1 MPWEIVQDDPACP
14 ASRPFG
20 VHKVGD
26 GELEG
31 CHASYADAD
40 DQMSALY
47 MAESEDDERA
57 ADDTYEP
64 PQGVQ
69 DAAARALEWIAEGLA
84 GDGFTDVGR
93 ARASQLAAGEPVSR
107 ETIGRMANY
116 FGRHAS
122 DRDAEGFNSG
132 EEGYPTPGRV
142 AWDAWGG
149 DPGRTWSTGIIDAER
164 SDDMNERNGE
174 EGIYPVTPRQLAQ
187 YEAIESV
194 VDLFGP
200 YTQGVG
206 ADGSHYVAESP
217 FADEGMVCSS
227 CIFYEGP
234 RGCEVVEG
242 DIAPEGICKL
252 WIIPAELLP
261 AAADEPM
268 ADVVPMPMMET
279 PTMESMIEYERSEHG
294 VTVPDREVRH
304 VHNLELRQTEDGM
317 PVVEG
322 YATVYDYAYDIA
334 GGPDMGGFT
343 EVIAPGAAKKSAM
356 EADVRLLA
364 NHEGL
369 PLARTKSGT
378 LELESDD
385 IGLKVRATLDP
396 SNPTAAEV
404 RSAMERGDVDQMSF
418 AFRVVRDEWNKDYSE
433 RTISE
438 VKLYDVSVVT
448 YPANPATVVKLRSED
463 KPAET
468 TDDAP
473 KAGGLSVAQ
482 ARRLASVDAS
492 KRRR

>member
-14 ASRPFG
+14 ASRPYG

-69 DAAARALEWIAEGLA
+69 DAAQRALDWIAEGLA

-93 ARASQLAAGEPVSR
+93 ARASQLANGEPVSR

-149 DPGRTWSTGIIDAER
+149 DPGRTWSTGIIDAEEASSMDR
-164 SDDMNERNGE
+164 GEHLMDAYHRTDD
-174 EGIYPVTPRQLAQ
+174 
-187 YEAIESV
+187 
-194 VDLFGP
+194 
-200 YTQGVG
+200 
-206 ADGSHYVAESP
+206 
-217 FADEGMVCSS
+217 
-227 CIFYEGP
+227 
-234 RGCEVVEG
+234 
-242 DIAPEGICKL
+242 
-252 WIIPAELLP
+252 
-261 AAADEPM
+261 
-268 ADVVPMPMMET
+268 
-279 PTMESMIEYERSEHG
+279 G

-304 VHNLELRQTEDGM
+304 VFHLELRQTDDGM

-322 YATVYDYAYDIA
+322 YATVYDFAYDIA

>member
-14 ASRPFG
+14 ASRPYG

-69 DAAARALEWIAEGLA
+69 DAAQRALDWIAEGLA

-93 ARASQLAAGEPVSR
+93 ARASQLANGEPVSR

-149 DPGRTWSTGIIDAER
+149 DPGRTWSTRIIDAEEASSMDR
-164 SDDMNERNGE
+164 GEHLMDAYHRTDD
-174 EGIYPVTPRQLAQ
+174 
-187 YEAIESV
+187 
-194 VDLFGP
+194 
-200 YTQGVG
+200 
-206 ADGSHYVAESP
+206 
-217 FADEGMVCSS
+217 
-227 CIFYEGP
+227 
-234 RGCEVVEG
+234 
-242 DIAPEGICKL
+242 
-252 WIIPAELLP
+252 
-261 AAADEPM
+261 
-268 ADVVPMPMMET
+268 
-279 PTMESMIEYERSEHG
+279 G

-304 VHNLELRQTEDGM
+304 VFHLELRQTDDGM

-322 YATVYDYAYDIA
+322 YATVYDFAYDIA

>member
-1 MPWEIVQDDPACP
+1 MPWEIVADDPACP
-14 ASRPFG
+14 MSQPYG
-20 VHKVGD
+20 VHKVAD

-31 CHASYADAD
+31 CHASRQDAE
-40 DQMSALY
+40 DQVAALNI
-47 MAESEDDERA
+47 AESEDDRA
-57 ADDTYEP
+57 MDDTYEP

-69 DAAARALEWIAEGLA
+69 DAAARALEWIAEGFA

-149 DPGRTWSTGIIDAER
+149 DPGRTWSTGIIDAEEASSMDR
-164 SDDMNERNGE
+164 GEHLMDAYHRTDD
-174 EGIYPVTPRQLAQ
+174 
-187 YEAIESV
+187 
-194 VDLFGP
+194 
-200 YTQGVG
+200 
-206 ADGSHYVAESP
+206 
-217 FADEGMVCSS
+217 
-227 CIFYEGP
+227 
-234 RGCEVVEG
+234 
-242 DIAPEGICKL
+242 
-252 WIIPAELLP
+252 
-261 AAADEPM
+261 
-268 ADVVPMPMMET
+268 
-279 PTMESMIEYERSEHG
+279 G

-438 VKLYDVSVVT
+438 VKIYDVSVVT

>member
-1 MPWEIVQDDPACP
+1 
-14 ASRPFG
+14 
-20 VHKVGD
+20 
-26 GELEG
+26 
-31 CHASYADAD
+31 
-40 DQMSALY
+40 
-47 MAESEDDERA
+47 
-57 ADDTYEP
+57 
-64 PQGVQ
+64 VQ

-279 PTMESMIEYERSEHG
+279 PTMESMTEYERSEHG

-304 VHNLELRQTEDGM
+304 VHNLELRQTDDGM

>member
-1 MPWEIVQDDPACP
+1 MPWEIMADDPACP
-14 ASRPFG
+14 MSRPYG
-20 VHKVGD
+20 VHKVAD

-31 CHASYADAD
+31 CHASRQDAE
-40 DQMSALY
+40 DQVAALY
-47 MAESEDDERA
+47 LAESEDDRA
-57 ADDTYEP
+57 MDDTYEP

-69 DAAARALEWIAEGLA
+69 DAAARALEWIAEGFA

-132 EEGYPTPGRV
+132 EDGYPTPGRV

-149 DPGRTWSTGIIDAER
+149 DPGRTWSTGIIDAEEASSMDR
-164 SDDMNERNGE
+164 GEHDMDAYHRTDD
-174 EGIYPVTPRQLAQ
+174 
-187 YEAIESV
+187 
-194 VDLFGP
+194 
-200 YTQGVG
+200 
-206 ADGSHYVAESP
+206 
-217 FADEGMVCSS
+217 
-227 CIFYEGP
+227 
-234 RGCEVVEG
+234 
-242 DIAPEGICKL
+242 
-252 WIIPAELLP
+252 
-261 AAADEPM
+261 
-268 ADVVPMPMMET
+268 
-279 PTMESMIEYERSEHG
+279 G

-418 AFRVVRDEWNKDYSE
+418 AFRVVRDEWNKDYTE

>member
-69 DAAARALEWIAEGLA
+69 DAAQRALDWIAEGLA

-149 DPGRTWSTGIIDAER
+149 DPGRTWSTRIIDAEEASSMDR
-164 SDDMNERNGE
+164 GEHLMDAYHRTDD
-174 EGIYPVTPRQLAQ
+174 
-187 YEAIESV
+187 
-194 VDLFGP
+194 
-200 YTQGVG
+200 
-206 ADGSHYVAESP
+206 
-217 FADEGMVCSS
+217 
-227 CIFYEGP
+227 
-234 RGCEVVEG
+234 
-242 DIAPEGICKL
+242 
-252 WIIPAELLP
+252 
-261 AAADEPM
+261 
-268 ADVVPMPMMET
+268 
-279 PTMESMIEYERSEHG
+279 G

-304 VHNLELRQTEDGM
+304 VHNLELRQTDDGM

>member
-1 MPWEIVQDDPACP
+1 
-14 ASRPFG
+14 
-20 VHKVGD
+20 
-26 GELEG
+26 
-31 CHASYADAD
+31 
-40 DQMSALY
+40 
-47 MAESEDDERA
+47 
-57 ADDTYEP
+57 
-64 PQGVQ
+64 
-69 DAAARALEWIAEGLA
+69 
-84 GDGFTDVGR
+84 
-93 ARASQLAAGEPVSR
+93 
-107 ETIGRMANY
+107 
-116 FGRHAS
+116 
-122 DRDAEGFNSG
+122 
-132 EEGYPTPGRV
+132 
-142 AWDAWGG
+142 
-149 DPGRTWSTGIIDAER
+149 
-164 SDDMNERNGE
+164 
-174 EGIYPVTPRQLAQ
+174 
-187 YEAIESV
+187 
-194 VDLFGP
+194 
-200 YTQGVG
+200 
-206 ADGSHYVAESP
+206 
-217 FADEGMVCSS
+217 MVCSS

-279 PTMESMIEYERSEHG
+279 PTMESMTEYERSEHG

-304 VHNLELRQTEDGM
+304 VHNLELRQTDDGM

-418 AFRVVRDEWNKDYSE
+418 AFRVVRDDWNKDYSE

>member
-1 MPWEIVQDDPACP
+1 MPWEIVADDPACP
-14 ASRPFG
+14 MSRPYG
-20 VHKVGD
+20 VHKVDD

-31 CHASYADAD
+31 CHASRQDAE
-40 DQMSALY
+40 DQVAALNI
-47 MAESEDDERA
+47 AESEDDERA

-149 DPGRTWSTGIIDAER
+149 DPGRTWSTGIIDAEEASSMDR
-164 SDDMNERNGE
+164 GEHLMDAYHRTDD
-174 EGIYPVTPRQLAQ
+174 
-187 YEAIESV
+187 
-194 VDLFGP
+194 
-200 YTQGVG
+200 
-206 ADGSHYVAESP
+206 
-217 FADEGMVCSS
+217 
-227 CIFYEGP
+227 
-234 RGCEVVEG
+234 
-242 DIAPEGICKL
+242 
-252 WIIPAELLP
+252 
-261 AAADEPM
+261 
-268 ADVVPMPMMET
+268 
-279 PTMESMIEYERSEHG
+279 G
-294 VTVPDREVRH
+294 VTVPDREVRR
-304 VHNLELRQTEDGM
+304 VERLELRQTEDGL

-322 YATVYDYAYDIA
+322 YATVYDYRYDIG

-343 EVIAPGAAKKSAM
+343 EVIARGAASKSAK

-364 NHEGL
+364 NHDGL

-378 LELESDD
+378 LELVSDD

-396 SNPTAAEV
+396 SNPAAQEV

-418 AFRVVRDEWNKDYSE
+418 AFRVVRDQWNADYSE

-448 YPANPATVVKLRSED
+448 YPANPATVVKLRGD
-463 KPAET
+463 DQPAEDA
-468 TDDAP
+468 TDEAP
-473 KAGGLSVAQ
+473 KASGRSVAQ

>member
-69 DAAARALEWIAEGLA
+69 DAAQRALDWIAEGLA

-93 ARASQLAAGEPVSR
+93 ARASQLANGEPVSR

-149 DPGRTWSTGIIDAER
+149 DPGRTWSTGIIDAEEASSMDR
-164 SDDMNERNGE
+164 GEHLMDAYHRTDD
-174 EGIYPVTPRQLAQ
+174 
-187 YEAIESV
+187 
-194 VDLFGP
+194 
-200 YTQGVG
+200 
-206 ADGSHYVAESP
+206 
-217 FADEGMVCSS
+217 
-227 CIFYEGP
+227 
-234 RGCEVVEG
+234 
-242 DIAPEGICKL
+242 
-252 WIIPAELLP
+252 
-261 AAADEPM
+261 
-268 ADVVPMPMMET
+268 
-279 PTMESMIEYERSEHG
+279 G

-304 VHNLELRQTEDGM
+304 VHNLELRQTDDGM